1 MNIIGLSTTL
11 IIILFL
17 HVLVKR
23 YSQMEEDNKEIIE
36 LFKNR
41 LNFSKANDTEAKK
54 LIDDDK
60 QLYNN
65 FQMEKIE
72 DDEGVDIE
80 NDFSLL
86 KKDLLKYVN
95 GARNMFDNSL
105 FDKSNEVNHKKHQK
119 NNNKPN
125 IQQKEYENSQESL
138 IEHPFKQHGMNSLDD
153 SLKKN
158 IEENNKNRYS
168 SLDYKSFK
176 PDMWVSENESSMNG
190 GKLDPKSNIAAFDS
204 MESYNYIL
212 ESNK

>member
-23 YSQMEEDNKEIIE
+23 YSQMEENNKEIME

-41 LNFSKANDTEAKK
+41 LNFSKANNTEAKK

-65 FQMEKIE
+65 FQMEKVE
-72 DDEGVDIE
+72 DNEGVDIE

-95 GARNMFDNSL
+95 SARNIFDNSL
-105 FDKSNEVNHKKHQK
+105 FDKSNEINDKEKQTE
-119 NNNKPN
+119 NNKQN
-125 IQQKEYENSQESL
+125 IQEKKYKNSTEFVIQHS
-138 IEHPFKQHGMNSLDD
+138 FKQQAINSLDNN
-153 SLKKN
+153 LNKK
-158 IEENNKNRYS
+158 IDENNKKRYS

-176 PDMWVSENESSMNG
+176 PDIWVSENESSMNG
-190 GKLDPKSNIAAFDS
+190 GKIDPNSNISAFDS

-212 ESNK
+212 

>member
-1 MNIIGLSTTL
+1 
-11 IIILFL
+11 
-17 HVLVKR
+17 
-23 YSQMEEDNKEIIE
+23 MEESNKEIME

-41 LNFSKANDTEAKK
+41 LNFSKANNTEAKK

-65 FQMEKIE
+65 FQIEKIE
-72 DDEGVDIE
+72 DKEGIDIE

-105 FDKSNEVNHKKHQK
+105 FDKSNEVNHKK

-125 IQQKEYENSQESL
+125 IQKEYENSQESL
-138 IEHPFKQHGMNSLDD
+138 TEHPFKQQGINSLDD
-153 SLKKN
+153 NLKKK

-190 GKLDPKSNIAAFDS
+190 GKLDPSSNISAFDS
-204 MESYNYIL
+204 MESYDYIL
-212 ESNK
+212 D

>member
-1 MNIIGLSTTL
+1 
-11 IIILFL
+11 
-17 HVLVKR
+17 
-23 YSQMEEDNKEIIE
+23 MEEDNKEIIE
-36 LFKNR
+36 LFKNQF
-41 LNFSKANDTEAKK
+41 NFNKANSNEAIK

-72 DDEGVDIE
+72 DNEGVDIE

-119 NNNKPN
+119 NNNLN
-125 IQQKEYENSQESL
+125 IQQKEYKNSQESV
-138 IEHPFKQHGMNSLDD
+138 IEHPFKQQGMNSLDD
-153 SLKKN
+153 NLNQK

-190 GKLDPKSNIAAFDS
+190 GKLDPSSNIAAFDS

-212 ESNK
+212 D

>member
-1 MNIIGLSTTL
+1 MNIIGLSATL

-17 HVLVKR
+17 HILIKR

-36 LFKNR
+36 LFKNQF
-41 LNFSKANDTEAKK
+41 NFSKANSNEAIK

-72 DDEGVDIE
+72 DNEGVDIE

-119 NNNKPN
+119 NNNPN
-125 IQQKEYENSQESL
+125 IQQKEYKKSQESV
-138 IEHPFKQHGMNSLDD
+138 IEHPFKQQGMNSLDD
-153 SLKKN
+153 NLNQK

-190 GKLDPKSNIAAFDS
+190 GKLDPSSNIAAFDS

-212 ESNK
+212 D